1 MYLKHIFFTDNSSNA
16 TETET
21 ASDVPKIVVT
31 VIFFVFIVVAS
42 VIVSRLVNRYIENR
56 KNSISDF
63 EEIDRTDIIVM
74 SRLAYMQ
81 RKRSTIVRNKHE
93 GAKKDKEKN
102 NTNVY
107 TTANSKIFEEIE
119 VSSDNGSALEKAKST
134 PKVETKSKKQ
144 INTTLQPIFELPI
157 PEKKPS
163 SDRVIKTAIIEPKT
177 KVHPDRPGQSKTNS
191 IGVTKQTLTNSP
203 KNISSLE
210 KSKTTLVPSQPPAH
224 RYRSP
229 SPNVHKSNTAH

>member
-1 MYLKHIFFTDNSSNA
+1 MWTYLNAKRCRLLVVYGQELDDKNMKPFLGVEQPVLLFLVWKAEAQTNNSSNA

-177 KVHPDRPGQSKTNS
+177 KCTQIDQVNQ
-191 IGVTKQTLTNSP
+191 KQ
-203 KNISSLE
+203 IRLE
-210 KSKTTLVPSQPPAH
+210 
-224 RYRSP
+224 
-229 SPNVHKSNTAH
+229 